1 MSGEFRIAQAP
12 FQAPQILVPFDDT
25 SNPLVSLP
33 VMVEEIRF
41 PQEGML
47 TLGAQF
53 TKSTVDKVLHVVKQL
68 IQKGWS
74 AEKIFAKMKA
84 DLSLDEHTLHVIFEK
99 AAGRDIADDIAS
111 DNVASE
117 RELRPGT
124 VEVIVHKPVT
134 DVEQTGLLR
143 YRGEEWY
150 IGVLREKTLVLKR
163 LI

>member
-1 MSGEFRIAQAP
+1 
-12 FQAPQILVPFDDT
+12 
-25 SNPLVSLP
+25 
-33 VMVEEIRF
+33 MVEEIQF

-53 TKSTVDKVLHVVKQL
+53 TKSTLDRVANVVKQL
-68 IQKGWS
+68 FQQGRS
-74 AEKIFAKMKA
+74 GDKILAKMRVE
-84 DLSLDEHTLHVIFEK
+84 LSHLDEHTLRVIFEK
-99 AAGRDIADDIAS
+99 AAGRDTADDIAS

-117 RELRPGT
+117 RELKPGT

-134 DVEQTGLLR
+134 GVQQTGLLR

-150 IGVLREKTLVLKR
+150 IGVLREKTFVLKR